1 MIKSL
6 AVLALMIA
14 ALAAG
19 YWWGSSGLPASAPAP
34 AAGAKETTSTG
45 RQILYYRNP
54 MGLPDISPVPKK
66 DPMGMDYIPVYA
78 DESALID
85 SSAVHISPEKIQKL
99 GVRTEPVAYRMLHRT
114 MQALA
119 TVQADERLL
128 YTVSPKFEGWIQR
141 LHVSTTGQKIKK
153 GEVLMDVYSP
163 ELITAQ
169 HDYLIAAKGMHWVRD
184 SDPDVQAKMQRLS
197 ENALQRLYNWDIAE
211 SDLRRLQH
219 EGSPMTHLPLRAAVD
234 GIVIKKNV
242 VQGKRFMPG
251 DTLYEIADLSHVW
264 VLAEVFE
271 QDLHMLQPGQTAMIS
286 VDAYPD
292 KKFTGRM
299 TFIYPV
305 VTPGTRTTR
314 VRIELVNKEALLK
327 PDMYARVEFS
337 AQHGPHEVLT
347 VPNSAVLDT
356 GLKKMVLI
364 ALGAGRFE
372 PRAIETGMQ
381 TEDYTEVL
389 SGLTAGDTVVTRA
402 NFLIDAESN
411 LKAALSGFNPSS
423 TDAQLDAVMMH
434 NRPVEVSAHTH
445 HGEGV
450 IRSID
455 WSNATITLAHEP
467 IASLNWPAMI
477 MDFRITDPA
486 LLQSVK
492 PGQAIAFM
500 LTEQTD
506 GSYSITHL
514 HSAADNEISTGHG
527 GH

>member
-6 AVLALMIA
+6 AVVTLIIA

-19 YWWGSSGLPASAPAP
+19 YWWGSARLPASTPSSAT
-34 AAGAKETTSTG
+34 GAEETASAG

-66 DPMGMDYIPVYA
+66 DSMGMDYIPVYA
-78 DESALID
+78 DEAALAD
-85 SSAVHISPEKIQKL
+85 SSAIHISPEKIQKL
-99 GVRTEPVAYRMLHRT
+99 GVKTEPATYRMLHRT
-114 MQALA
+114 IQALA
-119 TVQADERLL
+119 TIQADERLL

-211 SDLRRLQH
+211 SDLRRLQR

-234 GIVIKKNV
+234 GIVITKNA

-251 DTLYEIADLSHVW
+251 DTLYEIADLSRVW

-271 QDLHMLQPGQTAMIS
+271 QDLHMLQPEQTATIS
-286 VDAYPD
+286 VDAYPG

-305 VTPGTRTTR
+305 VTPETRTTR
-314 VRIELVNKEALLK
+314 VRIELANREALLK
-327 PDMYARVEFS
+327 PDMYARVEFL
-337 AQHGPHEVLT
+337 AQHGSHAVLT
-347 VPNSAVLDT
+347 ISNSAVLDT
-356 GLKKMVLI
+356 GLKKTVLI

-372 PRAIETGMQ
+372 PRAIKTGMR
-381 TEDYTEVL
+381 TDDYTEVL
-389 SGLTAGDTVVTRA
+389 SGLAEGETVVIRA

-411 LKAALSGFNPSS
+411 IKAALSGFSS
-423 TDAQLDAVMMH
+423 LSADVEPDMDIP
-434 NRPVEVSAHTH
+434 NRPAEVSARMH
-445 HGEGV
+445 HGRGM

-455 WSNATITLAHEP
+455 WSTATITLAHEP
-467 IASLNWPAMI
+467 IASLQWPAMV
-477 MDFRITDPA
+477 MDFRVNDLA

-492 PGQAIAFM
+492 PGQTIGFT
-500 LTEQTD
+500 LTAQAD
-506 GSYSITHL
+506 GGYRITHL
-514 HSAADNEISTGHG
+514 HSAADNAISTGHG

>member
-1 MIKSL
+1 
-6 AVLALMIA
+6 
-14 ALAAG
+14 
-19 YWWGSSGLPASAPAP
+19 
-34 AAGAKETTSTG
+34 
-45 RQILYYRNP
+45 

-66 DPMGMDYIPVYA
+66 DSMGMDYIPVYV
-78 DESALID
+78 DEAASTD
-85 SSAVHISPEKIQKL
+85 GSSTVHISPEKIQKL
-99 GVRTEPVAYRMLHRT
+99 GVKTEPAAYRMLHRT

-119 TVQADERLL
+119 TIQADERLL

-211 SDLRRLQH
+211 FDLRRLQR
-219 EGSPMTHLPLRAAVD
+219 EGSPMNHLPLRAAVD
-234 GIVIKKNV
+234 GIVIAKNA

-271 QDLHMLQPGQTAMIS
+271 QDLHMLQPGQAATIS
-286 VDAYPD
+286 VDAYPG

-305 VTPGTRTTR
+305 VTPETRTTR
-314 VRIELVNKEALLK
+314 VRIELDNKDALFK

-337 AQHGPHEVLT
+337 AQHGPYEVLT

-372 PRAIETGMQ
+372 SRAIKTGMQ

-389 SGLTAGDTVVTRA
+389 SGLAAGEAVVTRA

-411 LKAALSGFNPSS
+411 LKAALSGFNPSPA
-423 TDAQLDAVMMH
+423 DAQPNVNTPD
-434 NRPVEVSAHTH
+434 RPVETSPHTH
-445 HGEGV
+445 HGIGV

-455 WSNATITLAHEP
+455 WSSATITLAHEP
-467 IASLNWPAMI
+467 IASLRWPAMT
-477 MDFRITDPA
+477 MDFRVSDPV
-486 LLQSVK
+486 LLQSIK
-492 PGQAIAFM
+492 PGQTIGFM
-500 LTEQTD
+500 LTEQAD
-506 GSYSITHL
+506 GGYRITHL
-514 HSAADNEISTGHG
+514 HSAADSASSTGHG
-527 GH
+527 VH

>member
-1 MIKSL
+1 MTKSF
-6 AVLALMIA
+6 AVVTLIIA

-19 YWWGSSGLPASAPAP
+19 YWWGRAGQSASTPAP
-34 AAGAKETTSTG
+34 ATDAEEIASAG

-54 MGLPDISPVPKK
+54 MGLPDTSPVPKK
-66 DPMGMDYIPVYA
+66 DSMGMDYIPVYA
-78 DESALID
+78 DEAASAD
-85 SSAVHISPEKIQKL
+85 NSTVHISPEKIQKL
-99 GVRTEPVAYRMLHRT
+99 GVKTEPAAYRKLHRAI
-114 MQALA
+114 QALA
-119 TVQADERLL
+119 TIQADERLL

-169 HDYLIAAKGMHWVRD
+169 HEYLIAAKGMHWVRGSD
-184 SDPDVQAKMQRLS
+184 SDVQAKMQRLS

-211 SDLRRLQH
+211 SDLRRLQR
-219 EGSPMTHLPLRAAVD
+219 ESSPMTHLPLRSAVD
-234 GIVIKKNV
+234 GIVIKKNA

-271 QDLHMLQPGQTAMIS
+271 QDLHLLQPGQAATIS
-286 VDAYPD
+286 VNAYPG

-305 VTPGTRTTR
+305 VTPETRTTQ
-314 VRIELVNKEALLK
+314 VRLELVNKDALLK

-347 VPNSAVLDT
+347 IPNSAVLDT
-356 GLKKMVLI
+356 GLKKTVLI

-372 PRAIETGMQ
+372 PRAIETGMRA
-381 TEDYTEVL
+381 EDYTEVL
-389 SGLTAGDTVVTRA
+389 SGLAAGEAVVTRA

-411 LKAALSGFNPSS
+411 IKAALSGFNPSPA
-423 TDAQLDAVMMH
+423 DAQPNVDTPD
-434 NRPVEVSAHTH
+434 RPVETSPHTH
-445 HGEGV
+445 HGIGV

-455 WSNATITLAHEP
+455 WSSATITLAHEP
-467 IASLNWPAMI
+467 IASLKWPAMT
-477 MDFRITDPA
+477 MDFRVGDPA

-492 PGQAIAFM
+492 PGQTIGFT
-500 LTEQTD
+500 LTEQAD
-506 GSYSITHL
+506 GGYRITHL
-514 HSAADNEISTGHG
+514 HSVADNAISTGHG